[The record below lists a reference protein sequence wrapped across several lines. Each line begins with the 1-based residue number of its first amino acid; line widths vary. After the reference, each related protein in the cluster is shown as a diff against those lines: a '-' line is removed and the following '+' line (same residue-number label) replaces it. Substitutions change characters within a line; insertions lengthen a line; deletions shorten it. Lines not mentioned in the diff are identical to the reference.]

1 MQLSDVAV
9 LSPVWPVF
17 FLVVAGVLG
26 ACLGSFV
33 NCLAWRLV
41 HGESVWKGRS
51 HCAECNHQL
60 SALDLVPVLSWL
72 FLRGRCRYCGQKVS
86 PRYVVAEL
94 LCAAYFVSMV
104 WAYGLTVHALALC
117 VLGCILLGLSLVDLD
132 TFTISNGFVVAG
144 IVVWVASFAFF
155 GVDMRTIG
163 VGMLMLGLTGN
174 PVLAVLIDGLVGAF
188 AVAGVLLALSF
199 AFDKVV
205 GRQSLGGGD
214 IKLLFVVGLFLGL
227 AASVLNLIVACV
239 VGIVFSL
246 ATQRSRRDSEDPRV
260 FPFGPSIALAT
271 WFTLVAGPS
280 ILGWYLSLF

>member
-1 MQLSDVAV
+1 MQLSDLAV

-17 FLVVAGVLG
+17 FLAVAGVLG

-33 NCLAWRLV
+33 NCLAWRMV

-51 HCAECNHQL
+51 HCTECNHQL

-86 PRYVVAEL
+86 PRYVAAEL

-132 TFTISNGFVVAG
+132 TFIIPNGFVVAG

-246 ATQRSRRDSEDPRV
+246 ATQRSRRDSDDPRV

>member
-86 PRYVVAEL
+86 PRYVAAEL

-132 TFTISNGFVVAG
+132 TFIIPNGFVVAG

-246 ATQRSRRDSEDPRV
+246 ATQRSRRDSDDPRV

-271 WFTLVAGPS
+271 WFTLVTGPS

>member
-132 TFTISNGFVVAG
+132 TFIIPNGFVVAG

-246 ATQRSRRDSEDPRV
+246 ATQRSRRDSDDPRV

>member
-1 MQLSDVAV
+1 MQLSDLAV

-33 NCLAWRLV
+33 NCLAWRMV

-132 TFTISNGFVVAG
+132 TFTIPNGFVVAG

>member
-132 TFTISNGFVVAG
+132 TFIIPNGFVVAG

-205 GRQSLGGGD
+205 GRQSLGGD

-246 ATQRSRRDSEDPRV
+246 ATQRSRRDSDDPRV